1 MGGPV
6 PFSWRRPARPAI
18 SSSMKRHTYARIS
31 APDFC
36 RMLADLGWPDGSKFA
51 WIYGVPPARVTSW
64 MHGEEDIPP
73 AAFLVLQL
81 LQLPGAQQLAID
93 HTQRVA
99 QLTDRERDRR
109 QAFNERKRQEGG
121 DDGQG

>member
-1 MGGPV
+1 
-6 PFSWRRPARPAI
+6 
-18 SSSMKRHTYARIS
+18 MKRHTYARIS

-36 RMLADLGWPDGSKFA
+36 RMLADLGWPDGSRFA
-51 WIYGVPPARVTSW
+51 WVYGVPHARVQSW
-64 MHGEEDIPP
+64 MDGEEDIPP

-81 LQLPGAQQLAID
+81 LQLPGAPQLAVE

-109 QAFNERKRQEGG
+109 QAFAERKRQEGSG
-121 DDGQG
+121 DGQG